1 MPSILP
7 KPGDEPREIVGVGI
21 VTDAGV
27 PLERAA
33 ESMRELRNDDGPLT
47 GAELVAAATT
57 WAEGAGFIVG
67 EPSAT
72 VDEAQAAAVAKAAAD
87 AEAAQTLAAEAIAA
101 QEKAAQEA
109 AQVAAAQQAGQPD
122 PTAPPAQE

>member
-21 VTDAGV
+21 VTDAGI

-33 ESMRELRNDDGPLT
+33 ESMRELRNDDGPLAAADLT
-47 GAELVAAATT
+47 AAATA
-57 WAEGAGFIVG
+57 WAETAGFTVG
-67 EPSAT
+67 EPAASVDEVRAKAEAT
-72 VDEAQAAAVAKAAAD
+72 VDAAAAAAETLAAQAAA
-87 AEAAQTLAAEAIAA
+87 A
-101 QEKAAQEA
+101 QEQAAQEA
-109 AQVAAAQQAGQPD
+109 AQLAAAQQAGQPD